1 MKSLAARARVTWQHI
16 RTVPGL
22 GRNVA
27 ALAALLV
34 LALISGGII
43 LGSQGSGL
51 SSWPWTDRFQF
62 KATFAEAHGVAA
74 GQGQEVRIA
83 GVTVGAI
90 ESASIS
96 EDGKAVL
103 ELGIDPEHAVYDN
116 ARLVMRPKSPLNEM
130 YVTIAP
136 GGPPGK
142 PIGEG
147 DTLPIGNSET
157 PVTID
162 RLTEHLD
169 QDARLGL
176 SALINEADAGLAHAA
191 RDLPKGLANTD
202 QVVRDLQ
209 PVLVELRKRRG
220 AVAELISSL
229 ADISGAVGADRQR
242 LSTLAADLGRTL
254 DTLADRDHPLDSAVR
269 QLPGF
274 LEQLKRATGAVQTL
288 SGELDPTL
296 DNLRKASGVLPGA
309 FRELRSTADEASG
322 FVDKARPVVRALRPV
337 VADLRPVAGH
347 VNAALP
353 DLRAITGRLDP
364 VTGALVPYLDD
375 LAAFSYNTASIT
387 SLRDGNGVMVRT
399 HLVVSPE
406 TIPLLDKLKPKTR

>member
-1 MKSLAARARVTWQHI
+1 MTSRARKAWQHI

-34 LALISGGII
+34 LALFSGAII
-43 LGSQGSGL
+43 LGKQGSGL
-51 SSWPWTDRFQF
+51 SSWPWTDRFHFQ
-62 KATFAEAHGVAA
+62 ATFVEAHGVAA

-90 ESASIS
+90 ESSS
-96 EDGKAVL
+96 VSDDGKAVL
-103 ELGIDPEHAVYDN
+103 QLGIDREHTIYDN
-116 ARLVMRPKSPLNEM
+116 ARLVLRPKSPLNEM

-136 GGPPGK
+136 GGPPGRA
-142 PIGEG
+142 IGEG

-162 RLTEHLD
+162 RLTQHLD
-169 QDARLGL
+169 GEARIGL
-176 SALINEADAGLAHAA
+176 SALISEADTGLAHAA
-191 RDLPKGLANTD
+191 RDLPRGLANTD
-202 QVVRDLQ
+202 QVVRDLE
-209 PVLVELRKRRG
+209 PVMTELRERRG
-220 AVAELISSL
+220 AIADLVSAL

-242 LSTLAADLGRTL
+242 LTALAADLQRTL
-254 DTLADRDHPLDSAVR
+254 KTLADQNHPMDSAVR

-288 SGELDPTL
+288 SGQLDPTL
-296 DNLRKASGVLPGA
+296 DNLRKASDTLPDA
-309 FRELRSTADEASG
+309 LRELRSTADEASG
-322 FVDKARPVVRALRPV
+322 FVDKADPVVDALRPV
-337 VADLRPVAGH
+337 VADLRPVVGH

-353 DLRAITGRLDP
+353 DLKAITGRLDP

-387 SLRDGNGVMVRT
+387 SLRDGNGVLIRS
-399 HLVVSPE
+399 HLVIPPE
-406 TIPLLDKLKPKTR
+406 TIPLLNKLKPQPR

>member
-1 MKSLAARARVTWQHI
+1 MTSRVRKAWQHI

-27 ALAALLV
+27 ALVALLV
-34 LALISGGII
+34 LAGVSGAFI

-51 SSWPWTDRFQF
+51 ATWPWTDRFHF

-90 ESASIS
+90 ESASVN

-103 ELGIDPEHAVYDN
+103 ELGIDPEHVVYDN
-116 ARLVMRPKSPLNEM
+116 ARLVLRPKSPLNEM

-136 GGPPGK
+136 GGLPGK
-142 PIGEG
+142 PIGDG
-147 DTLPIGNSET
+147 HTFPIGSSES

-162 RLTEHLD
+162 RVTQHLD
-169 QDARLGL
+169 DEARTAL
-176 SALINEADAGLAHAA
+176 SSLISESDAGLARAA
-191 RDLPKGLANTD
+191 RDLPSGLRNTD

-209 PVLVELRKRRG
+209 PVMAELRTRR
-220 AVAELISSL
+220 AAIADLVSTL
-229 ADISGAVGADRQR
+229 ADISTTVGGDRKR
-242 LSTLAADLGRTL
+242 LTALAADLQQTL
-254 DTLADRDHPLDSAVR
+254 DTLADKNHPMDSAVR

-274 LEQLKRATGAVQTL
+274 LAQLKRATGAVQTL
-288 SGELDPTL
+288 SGQLDPTL
-296 DNLRKASGVLPGA
+296 DNLRKASENLPGA
-309 FRELRSTADEASG
+309 LRKLRSTADEANR
-322 FVDKARPVVRALRPV
+322 FVDKADPVVDALRPV
-337 VADLRPVAGH
+337 VADLRPVVGH
-347 VNAALP
+347 LNAAMP
-353 DLRAITGRLDP
+353 DHKAITGRLDP

-387 SLRDGNGVMVRT
+387 SLRDGNGVLIRS
-399 HLVVSPE
+399 HLVIPPE
-406 TIPLLDKLKPKTR
+406 TIPLLNKLKPQPW

>member
-1 MKSLAARARVTWQHI
+1 MKSVRKAWQHI

-34 LALISGGII
+34 LALVSGGII

-51 SSWPWTDRFQF
+51 SSWPWTDRFHF

-90 ESASIS
+90 ESAEVSD
-96 EDGKAVL
+96 DGHAVL
-103 ELGIDPEHAVYDN
+103 ELGIDRGQTVYDN
-116 ARLVMRPKSPLNEM
+116 ARLVLRPKSPLNEM

-142 PIGEG
+142 PIAEG
-147 DTLPIGNSET
+147 ATLPIGNSET

-162 RLTEHLD
+162 RVTQHLD
-169 QDARLGL
+169 DDARLGL
-176 SALINEADAGLAHAA
+176 SALISEADAGLANAA
-191 RDLPKGLANTD
+191 RDLPRGLAGTD
-202 QVVRDLQ
+202 RVLRDLR
-209 PVLVELRKRRG
+209 PVLAELRERRG
-220 AVAELISSL
+220 AIADLISAL
-229 ADISGAVGADRQR
+229 GDISSAVGGDRKR
-242 LSTLAADLGRTL
+242 LTALAADLRQTL
-254 DTLADRDHPLDSAVR
+254 GVLADRHHPLDKSLR

-274 LEQLKRATGAVQTL
+274 LQQLKRATGAVQKL
-288 SGELDPTL
+288 SGQLDPTL
-296 DNLRKASGVLPGA
+296 DNLRKTSGDLRGA
-309 FRELRSTADEASG
+309 LRRLRSTADEASR
-322 FVDKARPVVRALRPV
+322 FVDKADPVVDALRPV
-337 VADLRPVAGH
+337 VADLRPVIGH
-347 VNAALP
+347 VAAALP
-353 DLRAITGRLDP
+353 DLKAITGRLDP

-387 SLRDGNGVMVRT
+387 SLRDGNGPMIRG
-399 HLVVSPE
+399 HLVIPPE
-406 TIPLLDKLKPKTR
+406 TIPLLDKLQSETR

>member
-1 MKSLAARARVTWQHI
+1 MRLAARVRKAWQHI

-51 SSWPWTDRFQF
+51 SSWPWTDRFRFQ
-62 KATFAEAHGVAA
+62 ATFAEAHGVAA

-90 ESASIS
+90 ESASVS
-96 EDGKAVL
+96 DDGKAVL
-103 ELGIDPEHAVYDN
+103 RLGIDPEQNIYDN
-116 ARLVMRPKSPLNEM
+116 ARLVLRPKSPLNEM

-142 PIGEG
+142 PIADGH
-147 DTLPIGNSET
+147 TFPIGNSEA

-162 RLTEHLD
+162 RFTQHLD
-169 QDARLGL
+169 DDARLGL
-176 SALINEADAGLAHAA
+176 SAMLSEADAGLAHAA
-191 RDLPKGLANTD
+191 RDLPRGLTATD
-202 QVVRDLQ
+202 QVVRSLQ
-209 PVLVELRKRRG
+209 PVMAELRKRRG
-220 AVAELISSL
+220 AIAGLVSAL
-229 ADISGAVGADRQR
+229 ADVSGTVGGDRKR
-242 LSTLAADLGRTL
+242 LTALAADLQQTL
-254 DTLADRDHPLDSAVR
+254 DTLADENHPLDSAVR
-269 QLPGF
+269 QLPRF

-288 SGELDPTL
+288 SGQLDPTL
-296 DNLRKASGVLPGA
+296 DNLRKASDSLPRA
-309 FRELRSTADEASG
+309 LRELRSTADEASG
-322 FVDKARPVVRALRPV
+322 FVDKAGPVVEALRPV
-337 VADLRPVAGH
+337 VADLRPVVGH

-353 DLRAITGRLDP
+353 DLRAVTGQLDP

-375 LAAFSYNTASIT
+375 LAAFTYNTASIT
-387 SLRDGNGVMVRT
+387 SLRDDNGVILRT
-399 HLVVSPE
+399 HLVIPPE
-406 TIPLLDKLKPKTR
+406 TIPLLNQLKSRTR